1 MPLEML
7 LLDELEKAVCHCFCC
22 LLAQRHIVDICLVAI
37 IVLFQSLCR
46 FSAVLCGGAHGSG
59 LIMCQFI
66 IALVVFGVLC
76 CLFIVAL
83 VVFGVLCILT
93 SAYGCVAWL

>member
-7 LLDELEKAVCHCFCC
+7 LLNELEKAVCHCFCC
-22 LLAQRHIVDICLVAI
+22 VLAQRHIVDICLVAI

-76 CLFIVAL
+76 
-83 VVFGVLCILT
+83 ILT
-93 SAYGCVAWL
+93 SAYGCLAWL

>member
-1 MPLEML
+1 ML
-7 LLDELEKAVCHCFCC
+7 LLDELGKAVCHCFCC

-59 LIMCQFI
+59 LIMCQFV
-66 IALVVFGVLC
+66 IAAPVSFGVLC
-76 CLFIVAL
+76 STPLSSAL
-83 VVFGVLCILT
+83 ASCC
-93 SAYGCVAWL
+93 S